1 MQSLR
6 SKLIIAMAILV
17 SIVALILTIA
27 SYIRM
32 RDELMAALQSQSS
45 EAAQAAARSADEWLN
60 AKSSIITA
68 LAGTAGQLA
77 TAAPPAAPEPA
88 ADASTPAAGTAEAAA
103 PAAPPTPAAPPVLP
117 FLQLSEKS
125 GQFDTTYVGYDDKQI
140 VFSKPQNLP
149 EGYDPTGRPWYQQ
162 AKSAGKTIITE
173 PYLDAAT
180 KKLVI
185 SMASPVS
192 GATAGVAAGDVFM
205 DGLVSGVLGV
215 KLAHQGYAFALDAKG
230 VVLIHSEEAKR
241 MKPAIEMAPG
251 LDASKLKTLAEGGQM
266 EQITID
272 GQEKFVQVRPIPSTG
287 WYLAVAIDKSDA
299 LAPLGKLLI
308 FSVMLVVVLLAISM
322 ALLTATI
329 SKMLAGL
336 MRVRDAMRAIATGGG
351 DLTRRIPVSGN
362 DEIAQ
367 TAQAFNQ
374 FQEQLR
380 QMFVELQGEASH
392 LTDGVNNIA
401 TLTRRMAEDSRQL
414 ADHGAANAAT
424 IEELTVSISHIADY
438 AGDANTLVDAT
449 GKLSAE
455 GSNSIAQVSGEI
467 DNSASAVRELS
478 SLFTEV
484 NRRADD
490 IGGIVQVIKEI
501 ADQTNLLALNA
512 AIEAARAGEQGRGFA
527 VVADEVRK
535 LAERTGQATQ
545 EISTMIGS
553 MRDATQGATGNMQ
566 RTLSSVEAGAG
577 LIRETASNI
586 AQIQQRMS
594 EVVSNMREIAH
605 STSEQ
610 RQAATLMAQNAE
622 RVTAQIQQSDE
633 ALQAMTGTLGELDQL
648 ASGIRTMFAKFKL

>member
-6 SKLIIAMAILV
+6 TKLIVVMT
-17 SIVALILTIA
+17 SIVALVAILLTTA
-27 SYIRM
+27 SYHRM
-32 RDELMAALQSQSS
+32 RGELIEALSAQLAEASS
-45 EAAQAAARSADEWLN
+45 ASAKSADDWLSN
-60 AKSSIITA
+60 RAHIVTA
-68 LAGTAGQLA
+68 LADVSAQ
-77 TAAPPAAPEPA
+77 PEL
-88 ADASTPAAGTAEAAA
+88 
-103 PAAPPTPAAPPVLP
+103 VP
-117 FLQLSEKS
+117 FLQLSLKA
-125 GQFDTTYVGYDDKQI
+125 GGFDTTYIGFADKHI
-140 VFSKPQNLP
+140 VFSKPQDLP
-149 EGYDPTGRPWYQQ
+149 ASYDPTARPWYQQ
-162 AKSAGKTIITE
+162 AVSAGKTIITE

-185 SMASPVS
+185 SMAAPVS
-192 GATAGVAAGDVFM
+192 GGTAVAAGDVFM
-205 DGLVSGVLGV
+205 DGLVGGILGV
-215 KLAHQGYAFALDAKG
+215 KLAHQGYAFVADGKG
-230 VVLIHSEEAKR
+230 QVLIHADEAHR
-241 MKPAIEMAPG
+241 MKPATELSSG
-251 LDASKLKTLAEGGQM
+251 LDAAQLKSLADSNRM
-266 EQITID
+266 
-272 GQEKFVQVRPIPSTG
+272 QELEVQGHAKYIQVRTIPSTG
-287 WYLAVAIDKSDA
+287 WYLAVVIDKADA

-308 FSVMLVVVLLAISM
+308 FSISVLVVLLAVM
-322 ALLTATI
+322 VPLLTATI
-329 SKMLAGL
+329 GRMLAGL
-336 MRVRDAMRAIATGGG
+336 IRVKDAMRAIATGGG
-351 DLTRRIPVSGN
+351 DLTQRIATHGN

-367 TAQAFNQ
+367 TAKAFNQ

-380 QMFVELQGEASH
+380 LMFVDLQAEAGH

-401 TLTRRMAEDSRQL
+401 TLTRRMAGDSRQL

-424 IEELTVSISHIADY
+424 IEQLTVSIAHIADY
-438 AGDANTLVDAT
+438 AGDANRLVEST
-449 GKLSAE
+449 GELSAV
-455 GSNSIAQVSGEI
+455 GATSISRVSGEI

-478 SLFTEV
+478 TLFTEV

-545 EISTMIGS
+545 EISGMIGS

-566 RTLSSVEAGAG
+566 RTLGSVEAGAG
-577 LIRETASNI
+577 LIRETAGNI
-586 AQIQQRMS
+586 AQIQQRMG

-633 ALQAMTGTLGELDQL
+633 ALQSMTGTLGELDQL
-648 ASGIRTMFAKFKL
+648 ASGIRAMFAKFKL